1 MVSLSRPDTPSTGSD
16 DSAPVSRTAHKKAC
30 ADAVSRQGWRVA
42 DPIRRIS
49 TRAAGSCEASK
60 SRHAYVVKRKEGQG
74 KEGSAR
80 PGPHAPNRQP
90 SEPSQRLTHRVCMHA
105 SNSTRSP
112 NEPHIAFK
120 VLCMSRL
127 PAGCH
132 ETAHRRFRAR
142 AWKEGNRRR
151 GRHRP
156 AARAIPTETEPT
168 ETPIVTQT
176 GLAGRENALA
186 SCSQCIVSRGSE
198 VALSPIPDLSP
209 FSQSRH
215 HTKYHVTYHICR

>member
-42 DPIRRIS
+42 DPIRRVS

-80 PGPHAPNRQP
+80 PGLHAPNRQP
-90 SEPSQRLTHRVCMHA
+90 SEPSQRLTHRVYMHA

-142 AWKEGNRRR
+142 AWKERNRSRER
-151 GRHRP
+151 YHQ
-156 AARAIPTETEPT
+156 AVRAILTET
-168 ETPIVTQT
+168 
-176 GLAGRENALA
+176 A
-186 SCSQCIVSRGSE
+186 
-198 VALSPIPDLSP
+198 
-209 FSQSRH
+209 
-215 HTKYHVTYHICR
+215 TKERPS